1 MVKKETVSAA
11 NLKKEIEE
19 AKAELTSQN
28 KKLKLSVKTE
38 AKKKVDKKKG
48 RQKEGRSQKER
59 RRGKKERRRG
69 KKERRRS

>member
-1 MVKKETVSAA
+1 MVKKEIVSAA

-38 AKKKVDKKKG
+38 AKKKVNKKSILRMDPLLLK
-48 RQKEGRSQKER
+48 
-59 RRGKKERRRG
+59 
-69 KKERRRS
+69 